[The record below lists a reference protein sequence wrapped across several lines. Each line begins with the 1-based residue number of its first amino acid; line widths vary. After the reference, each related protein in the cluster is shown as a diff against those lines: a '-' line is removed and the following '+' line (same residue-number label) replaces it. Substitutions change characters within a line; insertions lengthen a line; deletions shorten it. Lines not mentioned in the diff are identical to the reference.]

1 MDTNWRPEYSV
12 GIDDVD
18 DQHKHLLRLLA
29 RVGTLTST
37 GKGGSALSKLMAELQ
52 DYAAFHFSSEEHL
65 MKSVA
70 LPTSHVQ
77 LHLAAHGQYWR
88 SVADFQA
95 RLQAGDASVGLAL
108 HAFLQSWW
116 LNHICELD
124 RELGQLMLA
133 APSLG

>member
-18 DQHKHLLRLLA
+18 DQHRHLLRLLA
-29 RVGTLTST
+29 RVGALASTDKGTGALT
-37 GKGGSALSKLMAELQ
+37 KLLAELQ

-65 MKSVA
+65 MKSAA

-88 SVADFQA
+88 GVADLQA
-95 RLQAGDASVGLAL
+95 RLQAGDSSVGLAL

-116 LNHICELD
+116 LQHICELD
-124 RELGQLMLA
+124 REFGQLMLA
-133 APSLG
+133 APSFG